1 MEAESILKIDHKLL
15 WMVLIKIIPVY
26 GKNPSDDY
34 TSKFYKVRGI
44 FVPLAK
50 EACEL
55 FVIILIGDF
64 HFVIWRVFF
73 MV

>member
-1 MEAESILKIDHKLL
+1 
-15 WMVLIKIIPVY
+15 MVLIKIIPVY

-64 HFVIWRVFF
+64 HFVI
-73 MV
+73 